1 MNRVFYLSI
10 VAALAGFIFGFDT
23 VVISGADKKLQSL
36 WGSSDFYHGAVV
48 MAMALWGTVLGALAG
63 SYPTNKFG
71 RKNTLLLIGILYVM
85 SALGS
90 ALAISSEFFA
100 FSRFIG
106 GIGIGVST
114 IAAPAYISEISPSSK
129 RGSLVGLYQFN
140 IVFGILIAFLSN
152 NWFIFT
158 NDDS

>member
-71 RKNTLLLIGILYVM
+71 RKNTLATG
-85 SALGS
+85 
-90 ALAISSEFFA
+90 FQ
-100 FSRFIG
+100 
-106 GIGIGVST
+106 IGVK
-114 IAAPAYISEISPSSK
+114 AAKLLVSLKILQSLLHQSEKRFNDAITSNSP
-129 RGSLVGLYQFN
+129 R
-140 IVFGILIAFLSN
+140 
-152 NWFIFT
+152 
-158 NDDS
+158 

>member
-71 RKNTLLLIGILYVM
+71 SLFKSANIGFPKQSFPNINGEKKSFGINLFIL
-85 SALGS
+85 SNDGLS
-90 ALAISSEFFA
+90 
-100 FSRFIG
+100 IG
-106 GIGIGVST
+106 FVWILSLYT
-114 IAAPAYISEISPSSK
+114 P
-129 RGSLVGLYQFN
+129 SLVHGYPVGL
-140 IVFGILIAFLSN
+140 V
-152 NWFIFT
+152 
-158 NDDS
+158 